1 MINLKKIL
9 CPVDFSDCSKIALDY
24 SVSLAKK
31 YEAQILI
38 LHVVETTFPDPEYIA
53 ICEDMEKIHTQLAKQ
68 AETKISK
75 LKETLTDE
83 NIKTTSII
91 STGKPFVEIIKCA
104 KKNNVDLIVIGSHGQ
119 SGLSHILF
127 GSTADKVI
135 RKSPCGVLTVKHPD
149 HLFEMP

>member
-1 MINLKKIL
+1 MINIKKIL

-38 LHVVETTFPDPEYIA
+38 LHVVETSFPDPEYIA
-53 ICEDMEKIHTQLAKQ
+53 ICEDMEKIHTQLTIQ

-75 LKETLTDE
+75 LKENLINE
-83 NIKTTSII
+83 KIKTTPII
-91 STGKPFVEIIKCA
+91 STGKPFVEIIKCC
-104 KKNNVDLIVIGSHGQ
+104 KENNVDLVVIGSHGQ

-127 GSTADKVI
+127 GSTAEKVV